1 MSSKMTSNKS
11 KFRVSAWC
19 GNSRLEWH
27 YDDLAK
33 AKDKRIELLM
43 TLPVAWEIELKEVTV

>member
-1 MSSKMTSNKS
+1 MS

-19 GNSRLEWH
+19 GNLHEEWY

-33 AKDKRIELLM
+33 AKDKRIELLV
-43 TLPVAWEIELKEVTV
+43 TLPVAWEIKLEEVTV